1 MREEF
6 ARAARTSF
14 RMVKIAAV
22 LAFVMLSAAPAA
34 AVPTVAAHTNAV
46 IFNATSMR
54 VTARQSGNCWT
65 ASIASQRSDAYRCMV
80 GNAIHDP
87 CFELSAQSV
96 ACPLDAAE
104 NSGLVIAL
112 DKPLPPAASHAN
124 AWQMQLVSGATC
136 AVGTGTTIPGYPFYC
151 TQNLVCSAPPPGP
164 PPAAVF
170 VRCAA
175 MTNGTPG
182 KAGSYLVTTLYQ

>member
-1 MREEF
+1 
-6 ARAARTSF
+6 
-14 RMVKIAAV
+14 MVKIAAV
-22 LAFVMLSAAPAA
+22 LALVMLCAAPAA

-46 IFNATSMR
+46 VFSAKSMR
-54 VTARQSGNCWT
+54 VAARQSGYCWT

-96 ACPLDAAE
+96 ACPLDAAA
-104 NSGLVIAL
+104 NSGLVVAL
-112 DKPLPPAASHAN
+112 NKPLPPAPSNAN
-124 AWQMQLVSGATC
+124 AWQMQLASGATC
-136 AVGTGTTIPGYPFYC
+136 GIGTGTTIPGYPFYC

-164 PPAAVF
+164 PPSAVF
-170 VRCAA
+170 VHCATV
-175 MTNGTPG
+175 TNGKTG